1 MGSYGQ
7 SVNLKQY
14 RRLDGKWQF
23 VPVVK
28 ENGKPNP
35 KLVLVDGEPVSSK
48 GGTFYLEYRING
60 KRVQRPCGNT
70 PREALDACTI
80 HGPTTARGI
89 IKMGTF

>member
-28 ENGKPNP
+28 EHGKPNP
-35 KLVLVDGEPVSSK
+35 KLVLIGGEP
-48 GGTFYLEYRING
+48 GQFEGRHLL
-60 KRVQRPCGNT
+60 P
-70 PREALDACTI
+70 
-80 HGPTTARGI
+80 
-89 IKMGTF
+89 